1 MLWSFAFCHSCTV
14 LSRATSRDDLRSLT
28 WTFCPHADADS
39 DSHQEIHYLLAS
51 FFFFNLMLSPLFL
64 SDTLTHSVRNTAC
77 LYTAVAC
84 ADADTSVLSSY
95 YLRCAQRTGVLSPS
109 FHSAG
114 RGWSRDTHSAGAVS
128 VSHEKK
134 LEECF
139 VNLPIAS
146 LCSLDVPELF
156 MGNLTPMRNLSAC

>member
-1 MLWSFAFCHSCTV
+1 MTCA
-14 LSRATSRDDLRSLT
+14 LSRGPSAHTQMQTL
-28 WTFCPHADADS
+28 
-39 DSHQEIHYLLAS
+39 IHTKKFITYWHL

-139 VNLPIAS
+139 VKLPIAS